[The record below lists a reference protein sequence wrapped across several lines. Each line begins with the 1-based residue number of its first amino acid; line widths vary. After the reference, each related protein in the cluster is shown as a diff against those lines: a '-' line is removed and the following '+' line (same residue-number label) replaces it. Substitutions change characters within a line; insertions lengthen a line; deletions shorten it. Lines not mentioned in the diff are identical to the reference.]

1 MKKETTAPKAPR
13 ITKKALIAT
22 LMAKGVDAKI
32 VKSLER
38 SNIETIKFV
47 TDLVQYQNK
56 ATPPEQSPAR
66 GFFMGESSLGA
77 DYNINGDACQ
87 GVRVRKHK

>member
-13 ITKKALIAT
+13 ITKKALMSA
-22 LMAKGVDAKI
+22 LEAKGVDAKI

-47 TDLVQYQNK
+47 FGL
-56 ATPPEQSPAR
+56 
-66 GFFMGESSLGA
+66 L
-77 DYNINGDACQ
+77 
-87 GVRVRKHK
+87 

>member
-13 ITKKALIAT
+13 VTKKALMAV
-22 LMAKGVDAKI
+22 LEAKGVDATI

-47 TDLVQYQNK
+47 ASLV
-56 ATPPEQSPAR
+56 
-66 GFFMGESSLGA
+66 
-77 DYNINGDACQ
+77 
-87 GVRVRKHK
+87 

>member
-13 ITKKALIAT
+13 ITKKALIAQ

-38 SNIETIKFV
+38 SNIETIQFV
-47 TDLVQYQNK
+47 
-56 ATPPEQSPAR
+56 
-66 GFFMGESSLGA
+66 LGL
-77 DYNINGDACQ
+77 I
-87 GVRVRKHK
+87 

>member
-1 MKKETTAPKAPR
+1 MEKETTAPKAPR

-47 TDLVQYQNK
+47 TDLV
-56 ATPPEQSPAR
+56 
-66 GFFMGESSLGA
+66 
-77 DYNINGDACQ
+77 
-87 GVRVRKHK
+87 

>member
-1 MKKETTAPKAPR
+1 MEKETTAPKAPR

-77 DYNINGDACQ
+77 DYTIAGVFCQ
-87 GVRVRKHK
+87 VFSYAI

>member
-1 MKKETTAPKAPR
+1 MGAARQYIKYENDVSPFFKNAKRPGGEVVFRQSIISHKSVPVN
-13 ITKKALIAT
+13 LIAQ

-47 TDLVQYQNK
+47 ASLV
-56 ATPPEQSPAR
+56 
-66 GFFMGESSLGA
+66 
-77 DYNINGDACQ
+77 
-87 GVRVRKHK
+87 

>member
-1 MKKETTAPKAPR
+1 VHVNCLFNLINFIKPIDKQGLALYNICYTKEKEMEKETTAPKAPR

-47 TDLVQYQNK
+47 SDLV
-56 ATPPEQSPAR
+56 
-66 GFFMGESSLGA
+66 
-77 DYNINGDACQ
+77 
-87 GVRVRKHK
+87 

>member
-13 ITKKALIAT
+13 ITKKALMAI
-22 LMAKGVDAKI
+22 LEAKGVDAKI

-47 TDLVQYQNK
+47 AGL
-56 ATPPEQSPAR
+56 
-66 GFFMGESSLGA
+66 
-77 DYNINGDACQ
+77 I
-87 GVRVRKHK
+87 